1 MNTGILIK
9 QKCKNDLSECQILGG
24 IDTLYCFLDVF
35 ELAPRELYQILW
47 NSVNS
52 GTFLR
57 ENYHHLGFSGQKN
70 GFIGAWY
77 SYIGRDNIPLFRVGF
92 KDPTKQK
99 QIKNIYIQL
108 EASGIYS
115 LGIHELLNFIRAE
128 FSNLLCFDVTN
139 DNLIPSRVDLNAF
152 INGFDFSSIDADMFR
167 HSFKLSC
174 GIETE
179 CIDASDDFQ
188 ESFEYRSRRGI
199 ETLYLGSRS
208 SSYYMK
214 IYDKFKEIN
223 SKDSDISSMVKRYFL
238 ISKGLYGEHL
248 WNLEFTIKK
257 EVLNQYGVNT
267 VSNLLVMA
275 DSIFRDM
282 MKRNSFLGYDIDNIK
297 KNRENKN
304 ISKLPLHPVWQK
316 IYDEYNFCGYDIDTQ
331 RVYKE
336 FKKGSRTWASD
347 NIIRTIRK
355 QKDLDNSYTL
365 EEIIALYNEAQK
377 DIE

>member
-1 MNTGILIK
+1 MSTEIIIK
-9 QKCKNDLSECQILGG
+9 QKCDNKIEECQIRGG
-24 IDTLYCFLDVF
+24 IDTLYCFLD
-35 ELAPRELYQILW
+35 AKSTELYQTLW
-47 NSVNS
+47 SSVNS
-52 GTFLR
+52 GTFSR
-57 ENYHHLGFSGQKN
+57 ENYHHLGFSGKKN

-77 SYIGRDNIPLFRVGF
+77 SYIGRGNIPLFRVGF

-115 LGIHELLNFIRAE
+115 LGFHDLLHFINAE
-128 FSNLLCFDVTN
+128 FSNLLDYDVTN
-139 DNLIPSRVDLNAF
+139 DDLIPSRVDLNAF
-152 INGFDFSSIDADMFR
+152 INGFDFSSLDADMFR

-174 GIETE
+174 GIENE
-179 CIDASDDFQ
+179 CIDTSDDFQ
-188 ESFEYRSRRGI
+188 ESFEFRSRRGI

-214 IYDKFKEIN
+214 IYDKFKELN
-223 SKDSDISSMVKRYFL
+223 SKDADTSSMVKRYFL
-238 ISKGLYGEHL
+238 ISQGLYSEHL

-257 EVLNQYGVNT
+257 EVLNQYGVLT
-267 VSNLLVMA
+267 VSHLLLMA

-282 MKRNSFLGYDIDNIK
+282 MKRNSFLGYDIDSIK

-304 ISKLPLHPVWQK
+304 ISKLPVHQIWQK
-316 IYDEYNFCGYDIDTQ
+316 ISDSYNFCNYEIDVQ

-336 FKKGSRTWASD
+336 YKKGSRTWASD

-355 QKDLDNSYTL
+355 QKELDNSYTL